1 MENNKIAS
9 NYKKIT
15 DSFYH
20 SKYPIY
26 IVDKSHTITFV
37 NKYIEEKYPN
47 SVGKKCYKAFYNNE
61 RPCDK
66 CLCRVAAI
74 EKDIVVRTSN
84 EKDNIL
90 DIEKAYIKKIYMP
103 LKNEFV
109 VLEYDNTVDTLIHEE
124 TQNELI
130 AIKKELNN
138 FKINE
143 DEKNDYYIN
152 LIHELQSSLI
162 NVNEIVLSLKNN
174 YKVLENNELIEN
186 IETSLSRGEASIDK
200 LFKFNEISRTINLLN
215 IEKFNLIDL
224 IKNIRIRYNQ
234 TSKNRKISFSVN
246 VSNNMKEIYFGD
258 EEKIRQVIENVLDNS
273 FDFTVDGF
281 IKVNIYEIK
290 EEDSVSTIKIS
301 VKDSGIGI
309 PKEQIDLIYKRYY
322 KINNVFSRSL
332 GRAGLGLSITKDI
345 IDLMNGKIDIE
356 SEIGVGTTIDI
367 IIKLK
372 NAKKK
377 VEEIRNYGFK
387 KKILVVGV
395 EEILKYVIKFKL
407 RDNYEIEKAVDGE
420 EGLMLYYKYKPDIVL
435 IDIMSDKINGF
446 DFYDEIYKNN
456 THKASIIATS
466 DRVLPTE
473 EEYLVSYGFDDY
485 ISKPIDYEI
494 LSRKLKKL

>member
-1 MENNKIAS
+1 METKN
-9 NYKKIT
+9 IT
-15 DSFYH
+15 ELFYY

-26 IVDKSHTITFV
+26 IVNENHIVTFV
-37 NKYIEEKYPN
+37 DKYVEEKFPN
-47 SVGKKCYKAFYNNE
+47 SIGKKCYKAFYNNE
-61 RPCDK
+61 KPCSK
-66 CLCRVAAI
+66 CICRVVSV
-74 EKDIVVRTSN
+74 EKDIVARTAIN
-84 EKDNIL
+84 KENIL
-90 DIEKAYIKKIYMP
+90 DIEQAHIKKICMP
-103 LKNEFV
+103 IKNEFV
-109 VLEYDNTVDTLIHEE
+109 VLEYDNTVDSLMYEE
-124 TQNELI
+124 TQNELL

-162 NVNEIVLSLKNN
+162 NVNKIVLNLKNN
-174 YKVLENNELIEN
+174 YKILENNELIEN
-186 IETSLSRGEASIDK
+186 IENSLSRGEASIDK

-215 IEKFNLIDL
+215 IEKFNLLDL

-234 TSKNRKISFSVN
+234 TSKNRKINFSVN
-246 VSNNMKEIYFGD
+246 VSTNIKESYFGD
-258 EEKIRQVIENVLDNS
+258 KEKIRQVIENVLDNS

-290 EEDSVSTIKIS
+290 EENSVSTIKIS

-322 KINNVFSRSL
+322 KISNVYSRSL

-345 IDLMNGKIDIE
+345 INLMNGKIDIE

-372 NAKKK
+372 NTQKK
-377 VEEIRNYGFK
+377 VEEIRNYGVK

-407 RDNYEIEKAVDGE
+407 HNDYEIEKAIDGE
-420 EGLMLYYKYKPDIVL
+420 EGLMLYYKHKPDIVL
-435 IDIMSDKINGF
+435 IDMMSDKINGF

-456 THKASIIATS
+456 AHKASIIATS

-473 EEYLVSYGFDDY
+473 KEYLVSYGFDDY
-485 ISKPIDYEI
+485 ISKPIDYKI
-494 LSRKLKKL
+494 LAEKLKKL